1 MPPPESQSELANSS
15 EWLTKVFERY
25 QGPLVS
31 YAWRFLHGNIELA
44 RDCVQDTFLA
54 LCKQPRSTVEDHI
67 EAWLFKTCR
76 NRAIDFQRR
85 RKNMITTASNIGL
98 EQAADPTSD
107 PLDSLS
113 QSEEQRRVEA
123 AIHELPEREQ
133 ELLTLRL
140 TNELSYKQIAEVT
153 GLTVSN
159 VGFLL
164 HQAISR
170 LRTSLANV
178 EA

>member
-1 MPPPESQSELANSS
+1 
-15 EWLTKVFERY
+15 
-25 QGPLVS
+25 
-31 YAWRFLHGNIELA
+31 
-44 RDCVQDTFLA
+44 
-54 LCKQPRSTVEDHI
+54 
-67 EAWLFKTCR
+67 
-76 NRAIDFQRR
+76 
-85 RKNMITTASNIGL
+85 MITTASNIGL

>member
-1 MPPPESQSELANSS
+1 MPPPESLSELANTSD
-15 EWLTKVFERY
+15 WLTKVFERY
-25 QGPLVS
+25 QCPLVS
-31 YAWRFLHGNIELA
+31 YAWRFLNGNIELA

-54 LCKQPRSTVEDHI
+54 LCKQPRSAVEDHL

-76 NRAIDFQRR
+76 NRAIDYQRR
-85 RKNMITTASNIGL
+85 RTHMITTASNIGL
-98 EQAADPTSD
+98 EQAADSTND
-107 PLDSLS
+107 PLETMS
-113 QSEEQRRVEA
+113 QSEEQRRVES

-140 TNELSYKQIAEVT
+140 TNELSYKQIAEIT
-153 GLTVSN
+153 GLSVSN

-170 LRTSLANV
+170 LRTSLAV
-178 EA
+178 IEA